1 VCVYGCEKCINV
13 CAKVALVPILL
24 ATSARCALKSNEIV
38 PGQLKVS
45 NTSAGL
51 RLGGTVKVPLFL
63 AQELLVTDGR
73 TDGRTYKQTD
83 TERQH
88 IHRAG
93 ITSCGKNRT
102 LFTGFSV
109 LVDFET

>member
-13 CAKVALVPILL
+13 CVKVALVPILL

-51 RLGGTVKVPLFL
+51 RLGGTVKVPLFFG
-63 AQELLVTDGR
+63 ARAACDRR

>member
-1 VCVYGCEKCINV
+1 MCVYGCEKCINV

-24 ATSARCALKSNEIV
+24 ATPARYALKSNEIV

-51 RLGGTVKVPLFL
+51 RLGVTVKVPLFL

-73 TDGRTYKQTD
+73 TDGRTNK
-83 TERQH
+83 
-88 IHRAG
+88 
-93 ITSCGKNRT
+93 RT
-102 LFTGFSV
+102 QNDSTYTALA
-109 LVDFET
+109 